1 MSIVGAFIVPH
12 PPLIVPEIG
21 RGQEKLIQNTVDAY
35 HEVAHRI
42 EALKPDTIIIAT
54 PHGTIYSD
62 YFHISPGL
70 TGFGD
75 FGAFGSPN
83 VRVSVDYDQKL
94 VQNICTIG
102 RDKGIPVGT
111 RGDRGQALDH
121 GVLIPLYFIEQYYQD
136 YQFVRL
142 SVSGLPIATHYQFG
156 QSVAMAVEKSEK
168 RVVFIASG
176 DLSHKLKEDGPYGFA
191 AEGPVFDR
199 AITTAM
205 EQGDFARFLT
215 FEDNF
220 LEAAA
225 ECGLRAFA
233 IMAGAL
239 DGRRVESKLL
249 SYEGPFGVGYSVATF
264 GVQGNRERRETA
276 SDETEQVVL
285 ARRSL
290 EHYIKTGKYLKQSSE
305 LSAELLSEK
314 AGVFVTLKLKGELRG
329 CIGTIFPTRNCV
341 ADEIIYNAVSAGV
354 SDPRFPSVTE
364 RELSD
369 LVYSV
374 DVLDEAENIDS
385 LSLLDP
391 KHYGVIVTAGGKK
404 GLLLPNLE
412 GIDSP
417 KQQVEV
423 ALRKAGIYPD
433 EEYKLARFRVV
444 RYE

>member
-1 MSIVGAFIVPH
+1 M
-12 PPLIVPEIG
+12 E
-21 RGQEKLIQNTVDAY
+21 
-35 HEVAHRI
+35 
-42 EALKPDTIIIAT
+42 
-54 PHGTIYSD
+54 
-62 YFHISPGL
+62 
-70 TGFGD
+70 
-75 FGAFGSPN
+75 
-83 VRVSVDYDQKL
+83 
-94 VQNICTIG
+94 

-176 DLSHKLKEDGPYGFA
+176 DLSHNLKEDGPYGFA

-233 IMAGAL
+233 IMSGAL
-239 DGRRVESKLL
+239 DGRRVDSKLL

-314 AGVFVTLKLKGELRG
+314 AGIFVTLKLKE
-329 CIGTIFPTRNCV
+329 N
-341 ADEIIYNAVSAGV
+341 Y
-354 SDPRFPSVTE
+354 
-364 RELSD
+364 
-369 LVYSV
+369 V
-374 DVLDEAENIDS
+374 DVLEQS
-385 LSLLDP
+385 S
-391 KHYGVIVTAGGKK
+391 
-404 GLLLPNLE
+404 
-412 GIDSP
+412 
-417 KQQVEV
+417 
-423 ALRKAGIYPD
+423 
-433 EEYKLARFRVV
+433 YKVCRR
-444 RYE
+444 